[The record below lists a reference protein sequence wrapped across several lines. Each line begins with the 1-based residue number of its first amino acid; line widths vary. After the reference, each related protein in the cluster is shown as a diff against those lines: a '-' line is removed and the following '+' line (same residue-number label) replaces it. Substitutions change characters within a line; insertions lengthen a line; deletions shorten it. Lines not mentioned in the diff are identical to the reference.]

1 MAEQTYIKV
10 LLAPAWEHNYPD
22 GPSQWLDN
30 VQTGSAPSATGH
42 SAPHFHPKTGRKY
55 STGDKYYRAPLQQS
69 PDDMKYVDKWWPK
82 RFKDEQPLS
91 SAIFV
96 YDADPR
102 TFDAAG
108 NIQAPTTNTS
118 AGGFGSTS
126 NESRYTKNRVRF
138 TGEPMSAFNNS
149 DPTTVDIQLQALGS
163 TGTSRAGFKPYANH
177 FQDTVHDAIIQGSF
191 DTGDTPVT
199 PANELIYPNKPNTP
213 TATSGAGN
221 QTSLTY
227 GAYQHPSRGH
237 QAGTYWASNGTASNR
252 HTYGYEYTLNV
263 NSLTHSW
270 DTITSVIPLPHDA
283 NTIVGGVQDAAQI
296 NGLSVDLGSMRE
308 TIQVQGVL
316 DDSAFYTGQMPSTER
331 WVRRQELMDIVRAQ
345 WGATLAMGEADS
357 IVGNPNRYVALTI
370 GPMYTDN
377 PHGDRGKTIG
387 VLPFPAVTTPVGG
400 VVTNDGTDA
409 SDPHNRH
416 AVQLKALDIWRFGDE
431 PHDDMRGTEVVMQDA
446 SVPAVFSAFDYK
458 PNYQG
463 RRRYRG
469 LIKNLELSLQGGSPD
484 IWEYSFEFQVYK
496 NETSYRRTSDVE
508 EPDVIKPDEGD

>member
-22 GPSQWLDN
+22 GPSEWLDN
-30 VQTGSAPSATGH
+30 VQTGSAPFSAT
-42 SAPHFHPKTGRKY
+42 SAPHFHTKTGRKAQ
-55 STGDKYYRAPLQQS
+55 TGDKYYRTPNGGQS
-69 PDDMKYVDKWWPK
+69 SDDMKYVDKWWPK
-82 RFKDEQPLS
+82 RYEDALS
-91 SAIFV
+91 SAV
-96 YDADPR
+96 YVFDADPR
-102 TFDAAG
+102 VFNASG
-108 NIQAPTTNTS
+108 NIQAPTTSTGS
-118 AGGFGSTS
+118 GGFGSTS
-126 NESRYTKNRVRF
+126 NEERYTKNRVRF

-149 DPTTVDIQLQALGS
+149 DPTTIDIQLQALGS
-163 TGTSRAGFKPYANH
+163 SGTVRDGFKPYPNH

-199 PANELIYPNKPNTP
+199 PANELMYPNKPNTP
-213 TATSGAGN
+213 TAASSAGN
-221 QTSLTY
+221 AGSLTY
-227 GAYQHPSRGH
+227 GAVQTPSRGH
-237 QAGTYWASNGTASNR
+237 QAGNVWAANGASTAK
-252 HTYGYEYTLNV
+252 HTYGYEFTLNV

-270 DTITSVIPLPHDA
+270 DTITSIVPLPHDA
-283 NTIVGGVQDAAQI
+283 NTIVGGMQDATQI
-296 NGLSVDLGSMRE
+296 SGLSIDLGSMRE
-308 TIQVQGVL
+308 TIQVQGIL

-377 PHGDRGKTIG
+377 PYGDRGKTIG
-387 VLPFPAVTTPVGG
+387 VQPHPGTTTPLGG
-400 VVTNDGTDA
+400 LITNDGTDA
-409 SDPHNRH
+409 TDPHNRH
-416 AVQLKALDIWRFGDE
+416 VVKLKALDMWRFGDE
-431 PHDDMRGTEVVMQDA
+431 PHDDMRGTEIIVQD
-446 SVPAVFSAFDYK
+446 SDSPMVFAAFDYK

-469 LIKNLELSLQGGSPD
+469 LIKNLELTLQGGSPD

-508 EPDVIKPDEGD
+508 EPDVIKPDEGS